1 MPRPL
6 RLALVLGFALAATTL
21 TSARNALVAAKTM
34 TGINGN
40 TIYALPHDQLRAVL
54 QKYGRLNAR

>member
-1 MPRPL
+1 MLPNDELDP
-6 RLALVLGFALAATTL
+6 VFDATVDATEE
-21 TSARNALVAAKTM
+21 AIVNALVAARTM

-40 TIYALPHDQLRAVL
+40 TIYALPHDQLRSVL